1 MKVLKVGSFSAR
13 IHLTTYENED
23 DKLYPV
29 GQKIELVYDRVSS
42 DHTKIFWHRADGGRE
57 KTINTGDNFGVFSND
72 LTTVLDFKQ
81 PKWDMIHLK
90 GGEYLLEEVQD
101 IFLNTPSITKHLEID
116 ANTCPHPD
124 YLERIFGESFLI
136 DDDRDQYKCWFFKRA
151 DNRVLQMEFWDYLIL
166 FRFKIITM
174 EAVPEDAFISSIIGS
189 LNRVCLITCKDDDDD
204 DELYPNGSKIKLYY
218 EQLSSEQTTIT
229 WHRSDGKR
237 EKTINKGDNVNVFSE
252 DLLTVL
258 GCKQP
263 KWDKIHVNC
272 EEEIFLNTSS
282 IIKYLEMQANRFPH
296 PDCLERIFGDCY
308 LIDMET
314 DEIRCWFFKRAD
326 NYVVQIKFA
335 EDMDSFSINIITL
348 EAVPDDAFISSS

>member
-1 MKVLKVGSFSAR
+1 MESQLQLLDMPEDPMMHILERCDFVSLQCLRKTCHTFRNFIDRTKPKQSMKVLKVGSFSAR

-23 DKLYPV
+23 DELYPV

-101 IFLNTPSITKHLEID
+101 VFLSQETLLKVHTLIIESEKCKKPIIEILSSVCPDTLTCLELDSYRRWNMSKIKKLEQWKKVKEFYMNRIAVRPDIDNYSHFELAKVGFTRVKVKDLLKVQEIFLNTPSITKHLEID

-136 DDDRDQYKCWFFKRA
+136 DDDRDQYKCWFFMRE

-174 EAVPEDAFISSIIGS
+174 EAVPEDAFISSS
-189 LNRVCLITCKDDDDD
+189 
-204 DELYPNGSKIKLYY
+204 
-218 EQLSSEQTTIT
+218 
-229 WHRSDGKR
+229 
-237 EKTINKGDNVNVFSE
+237 
-252 DLLTVL
+252 
-258 GCKQP
+258 
-263 KWDKIHVNC
+263 
-272 EEEIFLNTSS
+272 
-282 IIKYLEMQANRFPH
+282 
-296 PDCLERIFGDCY
+296 
-308 LIDMET
+308 
-314 DEIRCWFFKRAD
+314 
-326 NYVVQIKFA
+326 
-335 EDMDSFSINIITL
+335 
-348 EAVPDDAFISSS
+348 